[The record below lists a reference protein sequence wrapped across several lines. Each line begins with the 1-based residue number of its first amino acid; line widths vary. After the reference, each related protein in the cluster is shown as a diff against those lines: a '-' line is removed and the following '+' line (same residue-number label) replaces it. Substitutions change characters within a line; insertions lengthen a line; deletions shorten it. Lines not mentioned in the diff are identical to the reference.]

1 MRDAF
6 ERELEAITAGLI
18 RMISQVRE
26 MLLMAGKA
34 LIEADPA
41 LATRVAELDEPVD
54 ELELALEKECL
65 TLIARHQPVA
75 KDLRFLAAVLK
86 SLTDL
91 ERIGD
96 QSVHVADAAAR
107 LAQEPPLKRYT
118 DLTRMVQALGTMLE
132 RLSAAFVERSAE
144 AARAILEMDDEVD
157 DLYRQVQRELL
168 TYMIEDPRTIRK
180 ATELLVVARAL
191 ERIGDHVE
199 NVAERV
205 IYLATGER
213 VSDSG
218 GGVRTN

>member
-1 MRDAF
+1 VRDTF
-6 ERELEAITAGLI
+6 ERELEAVTAGLI

-26 MLLMAGKA
+26 MVLLAGKA
-34 LIEADPA
+34 LIEANPD
-41 LATRVAELDEPVD
+41 LAGRVVELDEPVD

-65 TLIARHQPVA
+65 ALIARHQPVA
-75 KDLRFLAAVLK
+75 KDLRFLAAALK

-96 QSVHVADAAAR
+96 QSVHVAVAAAR

-118 DLTRMVQALGTMLE
+118 DLSRMVQALGTMLE
-132 RLSAAFVERSAE
+132 RLSSAFVERNAQ
-144 AARAILEMDDEVD
+144 AARSVLEMDDEVD

-191 ERIGDHVE
+191 ERIGDHIE

-213 VSDSG
+213 VTSQ
-218 GGVRTN
+218 GGVKAN